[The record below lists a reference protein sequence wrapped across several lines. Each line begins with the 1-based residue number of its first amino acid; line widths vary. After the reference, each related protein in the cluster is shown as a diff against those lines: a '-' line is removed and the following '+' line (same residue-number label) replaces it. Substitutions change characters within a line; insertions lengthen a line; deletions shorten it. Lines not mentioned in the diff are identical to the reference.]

1 MQQLQSNQP
10 TLYRDYN
17 RTTVIILDC
26 LCIIG
31 LLLLFVFITISS
43 ILNSNS
49 SSTTLNSWLLAPSQF
64 GLLLL
69 FGEIIYVMIQDWSGA
84 ITIRGSS
91 KGYTFH
97 KGQKVSTTGGFVLL
111 YIFFP
116 YIMLP
121 IYLVRTTSDYHR
133 MKHLNEQRQKHK
145 IASLEAEL
153 GIMPPVDGTCRAC
166 KKPLVVGAEYC
177 QYCGTTVFER
187 PKVCPSCATT
197 ASPDA
202 RWCPKCRTQLA

>member
-1 MQQLQSNQP
+1 MQQLQSNQQ
-10 TLYRDYN
+10 TLYRVYN
-17 RTTVIILDC
+17 RTTIILLDC

-31 LLLLFVFITISS
+31 LVLFFVFIILSS
-43 ILNSNS
+43 ILNPNS
-49 SSTTLNSWLLAPSQF
+49 STATINSWLLAPSQF

-69 FGEIIYVMIQDWSGA
+69 FGEIIYVMLQDWRGA
-84 ITIRGSS
+84 ITLRSSS
-91 KGYTFH
+91 KGYTFR
-97 KGQKVSTTGGFVLL
+97 KGKKVSTTSGFVLL

-121 IYLVRTTSDYHR
+121 IYLVRLTSDYQR
-133 MKHLNEQRQKHK
+133 MKHLNIQRQKHK

-177 QYCGTTVFER
+177 QYCGTTVRER
-187 PKVCPSCATT
+187 PKICPSCATT

-202 RWCPKCRTQLA
+202 RWCPKCRTPLS